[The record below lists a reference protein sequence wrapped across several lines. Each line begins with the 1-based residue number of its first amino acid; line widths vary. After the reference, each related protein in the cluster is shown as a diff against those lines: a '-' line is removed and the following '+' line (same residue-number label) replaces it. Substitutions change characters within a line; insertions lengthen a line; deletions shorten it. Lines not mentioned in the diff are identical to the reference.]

1 MESVHVSRFWLRGL
15 IAFGAA
21 LVWAPGALA
30 GSAPLPASDIPDG
43 FLPVELEQPHQ
54 PAPTLLAALGEFA
67 PTGPEGPEGTYCG
80 GMLIVAEGDRYRID
94 STEEGYLDDS
104 VKGRLVIAYVGY
116 RDGGW
121 VLEEVHRKWIC
132 RRGEPNAEG
141 LCP

>member
-1 MESVHVSRFWLRGL
+1 MESVHVSRFWLRRL

-21 LVWAPGALA
+21 LVWATGALA
-30 GSAPLPASDIPDG
+30 GSAPLPTSDIPDG
-43 FLPVELEQPHQ
+43 FLPVELEQPQQ

-67 PTGPEGPEGTYCG
+67 PNGPEGPEGRYSG
-80 GMLIVAEGDRYRID
+80 GMLIVADGDRYRID

-104 VKGRLVIAYVGY
+104 VKGRLVIAYVDY